1 MFEFD
6 TDEWLFLGLAALV
19 AGRRSWAY
27 WNPILRTS
35 PLGVQRVNRLMMA
48 AWPLSGLMLTYLVVQ
63 TWGDANVRGH
73 FDYVL
78 LFLVGAV
85 AWLGMADL
93 AMSVVGISS
102 RDDAIERDNRA
113 ATVAVGGWLLGVS
126 VVYALSNVSA
136 GPTIWTTLVPACVG
150 TISLMA
156 VYLIIAIVGG
166 TTIDDITIDCD
177 LASGLR
183 LAGALLSAALILG
196 RAGGGQWTS
205 WTQTGIDLLRYS
217 WPVWPLALLAG
228 VVHRWLRPSPARPRA
243 DAFAGGLVP
252 ALGYLLF
259 GVVAV
264 GLTPHGFEPS
274 KW

>member
-1 MFEFD
+1 MFDFD
-6 TDEWLFLGLAALV
+6 TGEWLFFGLAAVV
-19 AGRRSWAY
+19 AGRRSWGY
-27 WNPILRTS
+27 WNPILRT
-35 PLGVQRVNRLMMA
+35 PRVGVQRVNRFMMA
-48 AWPLSGLMLTYLVVQ
+48 AWPLSGLVVTYIVVQ
-63 TWGDANVRGH
+63 TWGDAKVRGH

-85 AWLGMADL
+85 AWLGMAD
-93 AMSVVGISS
+93 AAISVFGISS

-113 ATVAVGGWLLGVS
+113 ATVAVGSWLLGVS
-126 VVYALSNVSA
+126 VVYALSNVGA
-136 GPTIWTTLVPACVG
+136 GPTIWTTLAPACVG
-150 TISLMA
+150 TIALIVA
-156 VYLIIAIVGG
+156 YLIIAIVGG
-166 TTIDDITIDCD
+166 TTTDDITIDCD

-205 WTQTGIDLLRYS
+205 WTQTWIDLLRYS

-228 VVHRWLRPSPARPRA
+228 VVHRWLRPSPPCPRPNEFVCGVA
-243 DAFAGGLVP
+243 P
-252 ALGYLLF
+252 ALIYLLF